1 MKLKASISRSHRF
14 CLHAHRRWHANC
26 CRIRN
31 QGDHCAGD
39 HDPDPHPNPHY
50 KRVQMRFDD
59 WPPRILVLAL
69 VYQIEVLIQRGV
81 DGGPGIHLLAGFK
94 KTPFGIECVNLAI
107 TFEYVDDGPL
117 AAVIR
122 LIFLRIRAADER
134 VRADRHLVAEAHL
147 FFFVLI
153 KCGPGKTDDDDDY
166 PEMRDV
172 AAVAAGVAVG
182 QMDHRGKKI
191 LCAGS
196 QSERI
201 GKSVPESTAKQAT
214 TNSRLLNRNLDS
226 RETSD
231 SSRCSLRRCS

>member
-1 MKLKASISRSHRF
+1 MKLKSSTSRPHRLR
-14 CLHAHRRWHANC
+14 LHAYRRWHPDRRR
-26 CRIRN
+26 RIRN

-39 HDPDPHPNPHY
+39 HDPDHHPNPHY

-107 TFEYVDDGPL
+107 TFEYVNDGPL

-134 VRADRHLVAEAHL
+134 VRADRPLSAEAHL

-166 PEMRDV
+166 PEMHDV
-172 AAVAAGVAVG
+172 AAVAAGVSVG
-182 QMDHRGKKI
+182 RIDHRSKKI
-191 LCAGS
+191 FSRVAGVCIS
-196 QSERI
+196 PPHEF
-201 GKSVPESTAKQAT
+201 PEYTGDHQ
-214 TNSRLLNRNLDS
+214 RREGNRDS
-226 RETSD
+226 RVEI
-231 SSRCSLRRCS
+231 

>member
-1 MKLKASISRSHRF
+1 MDS
-14 CLHAHRRWHANC
+14 
-26 CRIRN
+26 
-31 QGDHCAGD
+31 
-39 HDPDPHPNPHY
+39 
-50 KRVQMRFDD
+50 
-59 WPPRILVLAL
+59 
-69 VYQIEVLIQRGV
+69 
-81 DGGPGIHLLAGFK
+81 GPGVHLLAGFK

-166 PEMRDV
+166 PEMHDV

-191 LCAGS
+191 LSGVAADDMS
-196 QSERI
+196 AANEFRDHSEGHER
-201 GKSVPESTAKQAT
+201 
-214 TNSRLLNRNLDS
+214 
-226 RETSD
+226 
-231 SSRCSLRRCS
+231 